1 MPAAVFPTE
10 PLELRSLVCH
20 PALPDGAVS
29 GIAVTLAA
37 GPDGLVI
44 RYRLDGD
51 LAALR
56 VPDPATPLPPER
68 LWAHTCFEL
77 FVAQAGVAGY
87 REFNFSPNGQWMRFD
102 FADYR
107 QRIASPASAAPRIET
122 RRDAAGLELD
132 VTLGV
137 EQFPPGDLVIGLTA
151 VVEHA
156 DGSHAYW
163 ALRHPAAQPDFHHRD
178 GFALALKAVNP

>member
-1 MPAAVFPTE
+1 MSCAVFPTDTLE
-10 PLELRSLVCH
+10 PLSLVCH
-20 PALPDGAVS
+20 PAQPDGAVG
-29 GIAVTLAA
+29 GIAVMLTR
-37 GPDGLVI
+37 GPEGVAL

-51 LAALR
+51 VAALR
-56 VPDPATPLPPER
+56 VPDAATPLPPER

-77 FVAQAGVAGY
+77 FIAEAGAAGY

-107 QRIASPASAAPRIET
+107 QRIASPAGAAPCIET
-122 RRDAAGLELD
+122 RRTGEGLELQVHLD
-132 VTLGV
+132 V
-137 EQFPPGDLVIGLTA
+137 EQLPPGDLVIGITA

-156 DGSHAYW
+156 DGHHTYW

>member
-1 MPAAVFPTE
+1 MPVAVFPTE
-10 PLELRSLVCH
+10 PPEQISLVCH

-37 GPDGLVI
+37 GPEGVLI
-44 RYRLDGD
+44 RYRLAGD
-51 LAALR
+51 MAALR
-56 VPDPATPLPPER
+56 VPDPVTPLPPER

-77 FVAQAGVAGY
+77 FVAEAGAAGY

-107 QRIASPASAAPRIET
+107 QRIVSPASAAPRIET
-122 RRDAAGLELD
+122 RQDAAGLELD
-132 VTLGV
+132 VVLGV
-137 EQFPPGDLVIGLTA
+137 EQVPPGDLVIGLTA

>member
-1 MPAAVFPTE
+1 M
-10 PLELRSLVCH
+10 
-20 PALPDGAVS
+20 
-29 GIAVTLAA
+29 TLAA
-37 GPDGLVI
+37 GPDRLVI

-107 QRIASPASAAPRIET
+107 QRIASPAQVLTCAASA
-122 RRDAAGLELD
+122 
-132 VTLGV
+132 
-137 EQFPPGDLVIGLTA
+137 
-151 VVEHA
+151 
-156 DGSHAYW
+156 
-163 ALRHPAAQPDFHHRD
+163 
-178 GFALALKAVNP
+178 

>member
-1 MPAAVFPTE
+1 MPASAD
-10 PLELRSLVCH
+10 LALVCH
-20 PALPDGAVS
+20 PDSPEPAVRALVAGARMLPDGGLALVWRLS
-29 GIAVTLAA
+29 GE
-37 GPDGLVI
+37 
-44 RYRLDGD
+44 

-56 VPDPATPLPPER
+56 IPDAATRLPPER

-107 QRIASPASAAPRIET
+107 QRIASPASPAPRIET

-156 DGSHAYW
+156 DDSHAYW

>member
-20 PALPDGAVS
+20 PALPDGTVS

-37 GPDGLVI
+37 GSDGLVI

-87 REFNFSPNGQWMRFD
+87 REFNFSPNGQWVRFD

-107 QRIASPASAAPRIET
+107 QRIASPASPAPRIET

-132 VTLGV
+132 VALGV
-137 EQFPPGDLVIGLTA
+137 EQFPPGDLLIGLTA